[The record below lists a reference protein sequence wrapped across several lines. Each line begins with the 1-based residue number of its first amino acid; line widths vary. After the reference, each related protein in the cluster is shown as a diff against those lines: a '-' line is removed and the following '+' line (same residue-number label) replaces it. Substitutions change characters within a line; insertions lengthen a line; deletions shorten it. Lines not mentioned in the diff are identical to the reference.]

1 MNGKQLIFGTK
12 ATCKD
17 GVLEYMT
24 SDDSVSVQ
32 PKCVGMSAISISYTW
47 HRLTTADVTTANS
60 NSNLEPNS
68 SPSPKPNPSL
78 NPNFNPNPNPK
89 PNPNLNPN
97 FIPNPNPSYIHRSQR
112 FTLNFTLSHVT
123 MLDL

>member
-1 MNGKQLIFGTK
+1 MNGKQVIFGTK

-24 SDDSVSVQ
+24 SDDTVSVQ
-32 PKCVGMSAISISYTW
+32 PKCVGMSAIGISYTG

-68 SPSPKPNPSL
+68 SPS
-78 NPNFNPNPNPK
+78 PK

-123 MLDL
+123 MLDV

>member
-24 SDDSVSVQ
+24 SDDTVSAQ

-47 HRLTTADVTTANS
+47 HRLTTADVTKANS
-60 NSNLEPNS
+60 NSNLEHTS
-68 SPSPKPNPSL
+68 SRNPKPNPNF
-78 NPNFNPNPNPK
+78 NPNFNPNPNP
-89 PNPNLNPN
+89 
-97 FIPNPNPSYIHRSQR
+97 SHIHSSQR

>member
-17 GVLEYMT
+17 GVLEYKT
-24 SDDSVSVQ
+24 SDDTVSVQ

-68 SPSPKPNPSL
+68 KR
-78 NPNFNPNPNPK
+78 
-89 PNPNLNPN
+89 NPNLNPN
-97 FIPNPNPSYIHRSQR
+97 FNLNPNP
-112 FTLNFTLSHVT
+112 
-123 MLDL
+123 